1 MIRRTAG
8 QPGPSLITVNQGL
21 ANLLDA
27 HIEAAM
33 ARYETIQ
40 DMTKPVLAC
49 TERILALGG
58 YPVEVLS
65 ALLTVYRR
73 YISPLKTLAAA
84 EIGPAIQALK
94 LQPTN
99 LSLLDA
105 LMKALGAWLSLCRP
119 LMLLDTYYQRVEQEF
134 EVPFQF
140 VRDIVA
146 ELTAHRQYDLALR
159 IAQLT
164 NDTFST
170 DPFGAKPPVL
180 EELNED
186 IRVIEGLSVQVKIAP
201 FQKLIAQLEQDPAP
215 LVAALQDKGFGQTST
230 EPARTLWT
238 AFLQALAATQD
249 TKAVEPWRVTRNL
262 AMRLNQNL
270 KVPGAASALLAGLIK
285 HAEQASA
292 APEILAALREDVED
306 IQDQAREGISP
317 SLEAVFDV
325 LWKQSPGRYIA
336 PVNDALSVS
345 EIPVRASVKH
355 KSAVAKRPVG
365 KRKPP
370 APKAKAR
377 SRLAIGALFGAM
389 GVWAIFAGFYLGLF
403 KGPPDLTTDSV
414 TQAPALTGSTQQGSI
429 AADGEIV
436 PPVGRGQHFTL
447 GNVRYCHF
455 QEERLKI
462 MKPDVR
468 GPEAMRAFNL
478 LVVDYNSR
486 CSDFLYQDSDVAAV
500 NAELKVKRPLLE
512 ADAKRIMASWSPRG
526 SSDPALLPK

>member
-1 MIRRTAG
+1 MPMAGELAFLPYLGQKLKMELGSSPSFDLFDHPFRMLRVDPAARNEDVDDAFDGAALRGLDSADALRLAKAAIVDPTSRLYCELSYFTDSAPEEIDALYVALSDGDLADALLSFSERLAPLSRANLIAHLTARQPASAELLTAFVESHASIDPARIYEILKVIRRTAG

-21 ANLLDA
+21 ADLLDA

-159 IAQLT
+159 IARLT
-164 NDTFST
+164 NDAFST

-201 FQKLIAQLEQDPAP
+201 FQKLIAQLERDPAP

-230 EPARTLWT
+230 EPARALWT

-249 TKAVEPWRVTRNL
+249 TEGCRA
-262 AMRLNQNL
+262 
-270 KVPGAASALLAGLIK
+270 LAGDP
-285 HAEQASA
+285 EPRD
-292 APEILAALREDVED
+292 APQPKPESPGRRLGTARRS
-306 IQDQAREGISP
+306 DQAR
-317 SLEAVFDV
+317 
-325 LWKQSPGRYIA
+325 
-336 PVNDALSVS
+336 
-345 EIPVRASVKH
+345 RASIC
-355 KSAVAKRPVG
+355 SA
-365 KRKPP
+365 
-370 APKAKAR
+370 
-377 SRLAIGALFGAM
+377 
-389 GVWAIFAGFYLGLF
+389 
-403 KGPPDLTTDSV
+403 
-414 TQAPALTGSTQQGSI
+414 
-429 AADGEIV
+429 
-436 PPVGRGQHFTL
+436 
-447 GNVRYCHF
+447 
-455 QEERLKI
+455 
-462 MKPDVR
+462 
-468 GPEAMRAFNL
+468 
-478 LVVDYNSR
+478 
-486 CSDFLYQDSDVAAV
+486 
-500 NAELKVKRPLLE
+500 
-512 ADAKRIMASWSPRG
+512 
-526 SSDPALLPK
+526 

>member
-1 MIRRTAG
+1 
-8 QPGPSLITVNQGL
+8 
-21 ANLLDA
+21 
-27 HIEAAM
+27 
-33 ARYETIQ
+33 
-40 DMTKPVLAC
+40 
-49 TERILALGG
+49 
-58 YPVEVLS
+58 
-65 ALLTVYRR
+65 
-73 YISPLKTLAAA
+73 
-84 EIGPAIQALK
+84 
-94 LQPTN
+94 
-99 LSLLDA
+99 
-105 LMKALGAWLSLCRP
+105 MKALGAWLSLCRP

-134 EVPFQF
+134 EVPFQL

-146 ELTAHRQYDLALR
+146 ELSAHRQYDLALR
-159 IAQLT
+159 IARLT
-164 NDTFST
+164 NEVFGT
-170 DPFGAKPPVL
+170 DPFGARPPPVID
-180 EELNED
+180 ELRED

-201 FQKLIAQLEQDPAP
+201 FQKLIAQLERDPAP

-389 GVWAIFAGFYLGLF
+389 GVGAIFAGFYLGLF
-403 KGPPDLTTDSV
+403 KGPPDLATDSV